1 MDNPDVSVGAPT
13 KASEPIISM
22 LLGEYKHNIDSK
34 NRLTVPAKL
43 RMELGEKPV
52 LTRGLD
58 NCLFIYPNRDWQL
71 FTQKLNA
78 LPLSQKKARDFKRF
92 MLSGASEVLID
103 EMGRVLI
110 PDILKKYAQFEKSVV
125 VIGVS
130 DRVEIWSESVWNKY
144 IAEAE
149 KWSGNLA
156 EGLSEF
162 GI

>member
-1 MDNPDVSVGAPT
+1 
-13 KASEPIISM
+13 M

-34 NRLTVPAKL
+34 NRLTIPVKL

-58 NCLFIYPNRDWQL
+58 NCLFIYSDRDWQL
-71 FTQKLNA
+71 FMEKLSK
-78 LPLSQKKARDFKRF
+78 LPLGQKKARDFKRF
-92 MLSGASEVLID
+92 ILSGASEIEID
-103 EMGRVLI
+103 DMGRVLI
-110 PDILKKYAQFEKSVV
+110 PDVLKKYAKFEKSIV

-130 DRVEIWSESVWNKY
+130 DRIELWSEDVWNEY
-144 IAEAE
+144 ITEAE
-149 KWSGNLA
+149 NVSSDIA

>member
-1 MDNPDVSVGAPT
+1 
-13 KASEPIISM
+13 M
-22 LLGEYKHNIDSK
+22 LLGEFKHNIDSK
-34 NRLTVPAKL
+34 NRLTIPAKL

-71 FTQKLNA
+71 FLEKLSG

-92 MLSGASEVLID
+92 MLSGASEIEID
-103 EMGRVLI
+103 DVGRILI
-110 PDILKKYAQFEKSVV
+110 PDNLKKYAKFEKSIV

-130 DRVEIWSESVWNKY
+130 DRIELWGEDAWREY
-144 IAEAE
+144 ITEAE
-149 KWSGNLA
+149 KTSGDIA
-156 EGLSEF
+156 EGLSDF